1 MNSSKGRNSKFH
13 STQLSFQYG
22 SRIGNVFHGFLSF
35 LSWRKKSGPAMTLRR
50 IKYVNKREPKQN
62 VSSTEAG
69 PLFMAIFSVPITM
82 PGMLQLFTKWMGNK
96 KTNQSPIKKKII
108 HNKTTAK
115 MGQQKQKTYVPL
127 RSLAFHQLSCPFSSL
142 SSPPGSASPKSS
154 AQDQRQNLTWEKTGR
169 IRFNMLNHLFRVL
182 AICA

>member
-1 MNSSKGRNSKFH
+1 MNSSKRRNSKFY

-82 PGMLQLFTKWMGNK
+82 PGMLQLFTK
-96 KTNQSPIKKKII
+96 
-108 HNKTTAK
+108 
-115 MGQQKQKTYVPL
+115 
-127 RSLAFHQLSCPFSSL
+127 
-142 SSPPGSASPKSS
+142 
-154 AQDQRQNLTWEKTGR
+154 
-169 IRFNMLNHLFRVL
+169 
-182 AICA
+182 